1 MKKILSILVA
11 VIMLVG
17 ILPAGAAAATSSE
30 SETLNF
36 VFSSAAYGGSDGDS
50 FGTTGKD
57 FTKNVSS
64 VSQPWYYVGAR
75 STDGGKYKSNGFYWK
90 ASGTNFN
97 SVLNNAIVF
106 KIKIS
111 DGGEFIPTLTYSKY
125 NKGGKVRVYIV
136 SQEYVTSKGW
146 DMTDDGG
153 SGGIKSALT
162 EGSNG
167 TGSTICLGDAVDT
180 YNANVTNENFA
191 ESSLVPH
198 TYSKNVTLETG
209 EHYVLFSFDG
219 YKEDAPISVPYM
231 LIQSLSFE
239 KVVSAKENK
248 YVFSRKALDES
259 GAVNVVGNGR
269 DYDKIDPEVSSPWKN
284 VAIRYL
290 NGGKYNDNGMYVHVK
305 NGKTSGE
312 SDNAAFPNNG
322 LAYKIKV
329 DENGVYTPS
338 VTYSEYNKG
347 GMLDT
352 YLIDAEVFDAR
363 GSYETEEAWVKALIE
378 TYKPLGESPINT
390 YNQNITD
397 ESFSSTKTEVY
408 SAVELKAG
416 EYYLIFSLNGEDDRV
431 TVGTSWYL
439 VQSFNLKKTGEYTP
453 VESGTASPEE
463 VSFKI
468 CSGAKEYAAGIS
480 VSGIENYVIGEVGS
494 AVSGKT
500 IKVTAKDT
508 NDYKFDYWVV
518 GSLDNGSYYSSD
530 EEIDITLNSNI
541 TLTAKYSKLNSSA
554 KVVQF
559 FNQNKEYV
567 TEKTADAENKLAE
580 LPGNPGLTGY
590 STFLGWFLN
599 KTTQLTTDTVL
610 NADVTKAVAQF
621 AETPDNITGTVTTP
635 EGPIV
640 NPAYGQEIKLEKN
653 GATYWMRDGRKVA
666 YGSDYTYLAWGTTEI
681 EASTVRETGTA
692 GARLPLVVIDKA
704 ASSDAYMIEYDEGD
718 FDIVE
723 AGILFGVDGAKI
735 ESCTSKARVSE
746 IKAHG
751 FFTAKPGQSENYA
764 RGYVIYKDGESFKI
778 VYSD

>member
-17 ILPAGAAAATSSE
+17 ILPLGAVTASAAGSTVYTYNFTAGAH
-30 SETLNF
+30 
-36 VFSSAAYGGSDGDS
+36 
-50 FGTTGKD
+50 
-57 FTKNVSS
+57 NVSS
-64 VSQPWYYVGAR
+64 GTSILAADVKSFDSIVSTASDPWCSVDAR
-75 STDGGKYKSNGFYWK
+75 SYAHGKLYDRGFYAAFSADNVALGKNGILFKINVAEAGEYRPSLKYQNYKTGGKLLAFIVPTMPSGGMQTLALNG
-90 ASGTNFN
+90 TP
-97 SVLNNAIVF
+97 L
-106 KIKIS
+106 
-111 DGGEFIPTLTYSKY
+111 
-125 NKGGKVRVYIV
+125 GKVINTYD
-136 SQEYVTSKGW
+136 TSV
-146 DMTDDGG
+146 TDDTF
-153 SGGIKSALT
+153 K
-162 EGSNG
+162 
-167 TGSTICLGDAVDT
+167 D
-180 YNANVTNENFA
+180 ANVK
-191 ESSLVPH
+191 PH
-198 TYSKNVTLETG
+198 VYDDTIELTAG
-209 EHYVLFSFDG
+209 EHYLMFALDG
-219 YKEDAPISVPYM
+219 SDAGAGYM
-231 LIQSLSFE
+231 LIQSLSLE
-239 KVVSAKENK
+239 KIEPAKENK
-248 YVFSRKALDES
+248 YVFSRKAIREN
-259 GAVNVVGNGR
+259 GAVNISASYGR
-269 DYDKIDPEVSSPWKN
+269 DYNKIDPEVSSPWKN
-284 VAIRYL
+284 VAIRYM

-305 NGKTSGE
+305 NGKEQGD
-312 SDNAAFPNNG
+312 SDNAVFPNNG

-363 GSYETEEAWVKALIE
+363 GSYETEEAFVKALIE

-390 YNQNITD
+390 YNSSITG
-397 ESFSSTKTEVY
+397 ESFSSTETEVY
-408 SAVELKAG
+408 SDVELKAG

-431 TVGTSWYL
+431 TAGTSWYL

-468 CSGAKEYAAGIS
+468 CSGAEEYAAGIS
-480 VSGIENYVIGEVGS
+480 VSGVDNYTIGHVGS

-508 NDYKFDYWVV
+508 NDYEFDYWVV

-559 FNQNKEYV
+559 FNQNKEYI
-567 TEKTADAENKLAE
+567 TEKTADAETDKLAE

-599 KTTQLTTDTVL
+599 NTTKLTTDTVL
-610 NADVTKAVAQF
+610 EDDVTKAVAQF
-621 AETPDNITGTVTTP
+621 AETPDNITGTVKTP

-640 NPAYGQEIKLEKN
+640 NPVYGQEIKLEKS

-681 EASTVRETGTA
+681 EASTVREAGTA

-704 ASSDAYMIEYDEGD
+704 ANGDAYMIEYDEGD

-723 AGILFGVDGAKI
+723 AGILFGTSGAKI
-735 ESCTSKARVSE
+735 ESCTSKARVSK